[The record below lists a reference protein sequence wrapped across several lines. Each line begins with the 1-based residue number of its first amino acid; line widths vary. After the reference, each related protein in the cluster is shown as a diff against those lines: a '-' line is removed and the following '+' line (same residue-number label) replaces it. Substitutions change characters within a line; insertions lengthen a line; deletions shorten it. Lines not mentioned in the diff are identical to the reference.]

1 MTRNALMRLE
11 FPAEKGFND
20 YSRYRHAR
28 GVVIRVA
35 RNKKEKRSMRLKDK
49 VAIITGAGLGMG
61 QEASI
66 LFAKEGAKVVVF
78 DLNEEA
84 AAETVAEVKKNGGK
98 ALLVVGDVARE
109 ADVKRGVDEGV
120 KAFGKLNILYANAGV
135 LWKDRDKSV
144 IETTEENWD
153 IVQAINLKGAFFLTK
168 HGIPKLKQA
177 GGGSIILVGSISALA
192 GFTLAQDSYTCAK
205 GALISLAKS
214 LAVQFGPDKI
224 RCNVIH
230 PGMIDTPLQAP
241 YLTPEKKKAIA
252 DSLPMKR
259 LGVARDIANAALFLA
274 SDESSWMTGAEMIV
288 DGGFIAT

>member
-1 MTRNALMRLE
+1 
-11 FPAEKGFND
+11 
-20 YSRYRHAR
+20 
-28 GVVIRVA
+28 
-35 RNKKEKRSMRLKDK
+35 MRLKDK

-61 QEASI
+61 REASI
-66 LFAKEGAKVVVF
+66 LFAQEGAKVVVF

-84 AAETVAEVKKNGGK
+84 AKETAAIIEKNGGK
-98 ALLVVGDVARE
+98 ALVVTGNVAKE
-109 ADVKRGVDEGV
+109 ADVKRCVEEAV
-120 KAFGKLNILYANAGV
+120 AKFGKLNILYANAGV

-153 IVQAINLKGAFFLTK
+153 LVQAINLKGPFFLTK
-168 HGIPKLKQA
+168 HGIPELQKA

-205 GALISLAKS
+205 GALISLNKS
-214 LAVQFGPDKI
+214 LAVQFGADNI

-241 YLTPEKKKAIA
+241 YLTPEKKKAIG

-274 SDESSWMTGAEMIV
+274 SDESCWMTGAEMIV